1 MKVSAVKGVWLSG
14 RDLPSGGK
22 LCPSAKAFP
31 GGMMTLKATAILIA
45 LLALAFLPLG
55 AEAGWAT
62 LNSAEYGFSLDYPDD
77 WDTQINDGALLAIA
91 KIENDLP
98 LVIAVAAEPILEGDE
113 NGLFAPD
120 LEKTMEEVEAEI
132 LALGLGEAVVIER
145 GESELN
151 GFPAYVLDLKLVLV
165 DILEMRM
172 YNIVV
177 DQGENSVY
185 LSFSAECGAYED
197 NLEIF
202 DRVKNSFRLHCIEDE
217 VPADPDQPEK
227 AY

>member
-1 MKVSAVKGVWLSG
+1 
-14 RDLPSGGK
+14 
-22 LCPSAKAFP
+22 
-31 GGMMTLKATAILIA
+31 MTLKATAILIA

-132 LALGLGEAVVIER
+132 LALGSG
-145 GESELN
+145 
-151 GFPAYVLDLKLVLV
+151 
-165 DILEMRM
+165 
-172 YNIVV
+172 
-177 DQGENSVY
+177 
-185 LSFSAECGAYED
+185 
-197 NLEIF
+197 
-202 DRVKNSFRLHCIEDE
+202 
-217 VPADPDQPEK
+217 
-227 AY
+227 